1 MLGTTEYFIQKGA
14 DVNAKDKDG
23 NTPLHLAA
31 MKGKI
36 DVVKI
41 LLEYN
46 ADVNTKNNEGRTA
59 LYYAANNNHQELVEL
74 LLAHGASYY

>member
-1 MLGTTEYFIQKGA
+1 MPGTEIT
-14 DVNAKDKDG
+14 
-23 NTPLHLAA
+23 TLHFAA

-59 LYYAANNNHQELVEL
+59 LHYAANNNYQELVECIRS
-74 LLAHGASYY
+74 AEW